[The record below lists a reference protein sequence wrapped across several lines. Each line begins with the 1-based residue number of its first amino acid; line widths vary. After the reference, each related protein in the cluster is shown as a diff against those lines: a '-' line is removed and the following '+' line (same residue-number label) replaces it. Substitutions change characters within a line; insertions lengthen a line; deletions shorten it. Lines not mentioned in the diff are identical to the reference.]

1 MKKSVLISVI
11 LLLVVCIATS
21 VNAYSTSDYSID
33 VPASFKQVGTGA
45 IYKMTNGNNF
55 NVQITNYDEKKD
67 GYPYTQKN
75 LEDLAQEMEKSGA
88 KIKKKEITN
97 CTKNNYKCMHLM
109 SEIYG
114 CVCDQYAV
122 VSGNKIYTITV
133 AVVDEK
139 DLESDDV
146 KAIVNT
152 FTLKDYK
159 EPKQGFSPILIGA
172 IVGAGVG
179 LLLGIIA
186 AIKKK
191 KEKEKAQ

>member
-88 KIKKKEITN
+88 KIKKKEIRWYVYETQ
-97 CTKNNYKCMHLM
+97 
-109 SEIYG
+109 
-114 CVCDQYAV
+114 D
-122 VSGNKIYTITV
+122 
-133 AVVDEK
+133 
-139 DLESDDV
+139 
-146 KAIVNT
+146 
-152 FTLKDYK
+152 
-159 EPKQGFSPILIGA
+159 
-172 IVGAGVG
+172 
-179 LLLGIIA
+179 
-186 AIKKK
+186 IKKRN
-191 KEKEKAQ
+191 ESYQFITLNLRYSSN